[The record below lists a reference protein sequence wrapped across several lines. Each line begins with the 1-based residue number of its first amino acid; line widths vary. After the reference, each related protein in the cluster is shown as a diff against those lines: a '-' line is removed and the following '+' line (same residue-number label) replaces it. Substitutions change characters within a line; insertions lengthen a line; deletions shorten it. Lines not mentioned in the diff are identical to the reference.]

1 MVCVWFLQLAKRAA
15 DVVVRRENAFTP
27 KQVACLAYS
36 FSWCGGECVDTVG
49 DFLVTE
55 ALKVLAEMDPGD
67 LSTLYAA
74 MQRMRLLSRETANL
88 IFEKLTD
95 DVDRFTCADVVSVLR
110 AMASSG

>member
-1 MVCVWFLQLAKRAA
+1 M
-15 DVVVRRENAFTP
+15 VRRENAFTP

-36 FSWCGGECVDTVG
+36 FSWCGGECADTVG

-55 ALKVLAEMDPGD
+55 AMKVLAEMDPGD
-67 LSTLYAA
+67 LSTLYTAL
-74 MQRMRLLSRETANL
+74 QRMRLLNWDTANL

-110 AMASSG
+110 AMASTG